1 MVATAPQL
9 VRLRGR
15 GQLTIP
21 KGLRKALKLDKERT
35 LNVFSIGRSL
45 IFTPKKLARASLA
58 KEFQREMKRKNLTLN
73 DLLKELRAQRQ
84 RYARERHGP

>member
-1 MVATAPQL
+1 MVATVPQK

-21 KGLRKALKLDKERT
+21 KGLRSALNLNKET
-35 LNVFSIGRSL
+35 ALNVFAIGRSL

-58 KEFQREMKRKNLTLN
+58 KEFEREMKRKGLTLK
-73 DLLKELRAQRQ
+73 DLLKELKVQRR
-84 RYARERHGP
+84 RYLRERYGL

>member
-1 MVATAPQL
+1 MIATAPQR

-21 KGLRKALKLDKERT
+21 KGLRSALNLDKET
-35 LNVFSIGRSL
+35 ALNVFAIGRSL

-58 KEFQREMKRKNLTLN
+58 REFQRAMKKQGLTLK
-73 DLLKELRAQRQ
+73 DLLKELKVQRR
-84 RYARERHGP
+84 RYLRERYGL